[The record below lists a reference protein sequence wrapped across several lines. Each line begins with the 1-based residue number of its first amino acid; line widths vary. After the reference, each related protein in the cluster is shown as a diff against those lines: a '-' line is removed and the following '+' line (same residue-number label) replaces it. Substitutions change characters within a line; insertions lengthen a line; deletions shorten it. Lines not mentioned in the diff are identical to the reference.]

1 LDLST
6 FTLKLEQNTLTQSSL
21 KLSSEQ
27 PADLKPL
34 FWAGFCFWTSL
45 ASLLPTLPLYIRDI
59 GGDGHQVGFV
69 MGAFAIGLLGSR
81 AWVGRLADERSRK
94 IVLLLGMGV
103 AAIAPIGY
111 ALFEQVWVLVVFRAF
126 HGISI
131 AAFGTAY
138 SALVVDLSPFGQ
150 RGRVMGTM
158 SLVQPLGVAI
168 GPAIGGLMQAQ
179 MGYIPLFA
187 LSALL
192 AMLGFVFT
200 LRIYDPMAVKSD
212 RSKTEHD
219 SMSSEKVQSAWQIFW
234 SPRLRVPTLVM
245 LLVGLAF
252 GLIASY
258 VPLYMRQTV
267 SHLNAG
273 VFYTAAA
280 IASFTL
286 RMSVGKASDRLGRG
300 VFITFGLVCYLLA
313 MVLLWQARSELSFIG
328 AGVLEG
334 CGGGI
339 LIPMMATLMAD
350 RSQAFERG
358 RVFSLCMAGF
368 DMGIAIA
375 GPVFGVLATE
385 GSYGQLFGVGGI
397 CVGVGLGLFLTCS
410 SKSVRSSLAFA
421 LGRGL
426 DVYALEESRI

>member
-1 LDLST
+1 MTHFSP
-6 FTLKLEQNTLTQSSL
+6 N
-21 KLSSEQ
+21 LSSDR
-27 PADLKPL
+27 PANLKPL

-59 GGDGHQVGFV
+59 GGNGHQVGFV

-111 ALFEQVWVLVVFRAF
+111 ALFAQVWILVAFRAF

-138 SALVVDLSPFGQ
+138 SALVVDLSPPGQ
-150 RGRVMGTM
+150 RGRMMGTM

-179 MGYIPLFA
+179 VGYIPLFA

-200 LRIYDPMAVKSD
+200 LRVYDPMTVKTD
-212 RSKTEHD
+212 GSKPEYPA
-219 SMSSEKVQSAWQIFW
+219 MSPHKAQSVWQIIW
-234 SPRLRVPTLVM
+234 SPRLRIPTIVM

-280 IASFTL
+280 IASFSL
-286 RMSVGKASDRLGRG
+286 RMSVGKVSDRLGRG

-313 MVLLWQARSELSFIG
+313 MLLLWQARSELSFIG
-328 AGVLEG
+328 AGLLEG

-350 RSQAFERG
+350 RSHAAERG

-368 DMGIAIA
+368 DLGIAIA
-375 GPVFGVLATE
+375 GPVFGTLATE
-385 GSYGQLFGVGGI
+385 GSYGQLFGLGGI
-397 CVGVGLGLFLTCS
+397 CVGFALVLFLTCS
-410 SKSVRSSLAFA
+410 SKSLRYSLAFA
-421 LGRGL
+421 LGRGS
-426 DVYALEESRI
+426 DVYALQGIKSE

>member
-1 LDLST
+1 LT
-6 FTLKLEQNTLTQSSL
+6 HFPQN
-21 KLSSEQ
+21 LSSDQ
-27 PADLKPL
+27 PADLRPL

-59 GGDGHQVGFV
+59 GGNGHQVGFV

-111 ALFEQVWVLVVFRAF
+111 ALFEQVWILVAFRAF

-138 SALVVDLSPFGQ
+138 SALVADLSPPGQ
-150 RGRVMGTM
+150 RGRMMGTM

-179 MGYIPLFA
+179 VGYIPLFA

-200 LRIYDPMAVKSD
+200 LRVYDPMAVKADGSQ
-212 RSKTEHD
+212 
-219 SMSSEKVQSAWQIFW
+219 SEPQPISPNKAQSVWQIVW
-234 SPRLRVPTLVM
+234 SPRLRVPTIVM

-252 GLIASY
+252 GLISSY

-280 IASFTL
+280 IASFSL

-300 VFITFGLVCYLLA
+300 IFITFGLVCYLLA
-313 MVLLWQARSELSFIG
+313 MVLLWQARSEFSFIG
-328 AGVLEG
+328 AGLLEG

-350 RSQAFERG
+350 RSHAAERG
-358 RVFSLCMAGF
+358 QVFSLCMAGF
-368 DMGIAIA
+368 DLGIAIA
-375 GPVFGVLATE
+375 GPVFGILATE
-385 GSYGQLFGVGGI
+385 GNYGQLFGMGGI
-397 CVGVGLGLFLTCS
+397 CVGVGLVLFLTCS
-410 SKSVRSSLAFA
+410 SKSLRYSLAFA
-421 LGRGL
+421 LGRGR
-426 DVYALEESRI
+426 DVYALQGLRS

>member
-1 LDLST
+1 LAPHT
-6 FTLKLEQNTLTQSSL
+6 FNLELKQNTLTQSSSN
-21 KLSSEQ
+21 LSSKQ
-27 PADLKPL
+27 PPDLKPL

-59 GGDGHQVGFV
+59 GGNGQQVGFV

-81 AWVGRLADERSRK
+81 AWVGHLADERSRK
-94 IVLLLGMGV
+94 VVLLLGMGV
-103 AAIAPIGY
+103 AAIAPVGY
-111 ALFEQVWVLVVFRAF
+111 ALFENIWILGAFRAF

-138 SALVVDLSPFGQ
+138 SALVVDLSPSDR
-150 RGRVMGTM
+150 RGRVMGVM
-158 SLVQPLGVAI
+158 SLVQPLGVAL
-168 GPAIGGLMQAQ
+168 GPAIGGLMQVQ
-179 MGYIPLFA
+179 MGYIQLFVM
-187 LSALL
+187 SALL
-192 AMLGFVFT
+192 AMVGFVCT
-200 LRIYDPMAVKSD
+200 LGVYDPMAVESD
-212 RSKTEHD
+212 GVKPEPNPIPPPL
-219 SMSSEKVQSAWQIFW
+219 EQSVWQIVW
-234 SPRLRVPTLVM
+234 SPRLRIPTIVM

-258 VPLYMRQTV
+258 VPLYMGETV
-267 SHLNAG
+267 SNLNAG

-280 IASFTL
+280 IASFSL

-313 MVLLWQARSELSFIG
+313 MVVLWQAQSEFSFIG
-328 AGVLEG
+328 GGLLEG

-358 RVFSLCMAGF
+358 RVFSLCMGGF

-375 GPVFGVLATE
+375 GPAFGILATE

-397 CVGVGLGLFLTCS
+397 CVGVGLVLFLTCS
-410 SKSVRSSLAFA
+410 SQSLRSSFAFA
-421 LGRGL
+421 LGRGQ
-426 DVYALEESRI
+426 DVYALEDIGV

>member
-1 LDLST
+1 
-6 FTLKLEQNTLTQSSL
+6 
-21 KLSSEQ
+21 
-27 PADLKPL
+27 
-34 FWAGFCFWTSL
+34 
-45 ASLLPTLPLYIRDI
+45 
-59 GGDGHQVGFV
+59 

-94 IVLLLGMGV
+94 LVLLLGMGV
-103 AAIAPIGY
+103 AAIAPLGY
-111 ALFEQVWVLVVFRAF
+111 VLFKQVWILVAFRAF

-138 SALVVDLSPFGQ
+138 SALVVDLSLPGQ
-150 RGRVMGTM
+150 RGRMMGTM

-179 MGYIPLFA
+179 VGYIPLFA

-200 LRIYDPMAVKSD
+200 LRVYDPMTVKAD
-212 RSKTEHD
+212 GSKPEYPALSAH
-219 SMSSEKVQSAWQIFW
+219 EAQSVWQIVW
-234 SPRLRVPTLVM
+234 SPRLRVPTIVM

-252 GLIASY
+252 GLISSY

-280 IASFTL
+280 IASFSL
-286 RMSVGKASDRLGRG
+286 RLSVGKASDRWGRG

-313 MVLLWQARSELSFIG
+313 MLLLWQAQSEFSFIG
-328 AGVLEG
+328 AGLLEG

-350 RSQAFERG
+350 RSHAAERG
-358 RVFSLCMAGF
+358 QVFSLCMAGF
-368 DMGIAIA
+368 DLGIAIA
-375 GPVFGVLATE
+375 GPVFGILATE
-385 GSYGQLFGVGGI
+385 ESYGQLFGIGGI
-397 CVGVGLGLFLTCS
+397 CVGFALMLFLTCN
-410 SKSVRSSLAFA
+410 SKSLRYSLAFA
-421 LGRGL
+421 LGREH
-426 DVYALEESRI
+426 DVYALHGIRSE